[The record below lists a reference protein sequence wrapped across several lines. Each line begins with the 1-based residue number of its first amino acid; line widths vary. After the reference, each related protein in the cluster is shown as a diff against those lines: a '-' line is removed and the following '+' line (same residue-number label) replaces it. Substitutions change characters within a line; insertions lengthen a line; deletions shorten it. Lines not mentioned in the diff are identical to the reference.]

1 MADTVLSAPPF
12 ILTKPKLTLGATGS
26 QVEYE
31 CSANNVDVAV
41 DQDENTVETFCG
53 TFTSYKPEVW
63 TITVTVLMSY
73 GTDGFWTTVRPLVGT
88 VVPFTV
94 LPDAALPV
102 GPDNPEMTGNALV
115 KAFPFLSGAVGEASE
130 VDFVLAVQ
138 GAPAFGV
145 AMTMA
150 TNTAEGSSMDTTT
163 TDTAEA
169 A

>member
-12 ILTKPKLTLGATGS
+12 ILVKPKLTLGATGS

-73 GTDGFWTTVRPLVGT
+73 GTAGFWNTVRPLVGT

-94 LPDAALPV
+94 LPDATAAP
-102 GPDNPEMTGNALV
+102 GPDNPQMTGNALV
-115 KAFPFLSGAVGEASE
+115 KAFPFVSGAVGEASE

-138 GAPAFGV
+138 GAPTWV
-145 AMTMA
+145 ETLTMA
-150 TNTAEGSSMDTTT
+150 TNTSDTATA
-163 TDTAEA
+163 TDTAKA